1 MEDALRVD
9 RSVWGEDGFRVKGRQ
24 SEGSD
29 LLSSQRN
36 VGQERR
42 RGEEKRSVELSIEPF
57 GEYIQQ
63 DHQNPISRS
72 DLNII
77 QPSFP
82 PWTYTICSYPF
93 DIAAGP
99 SNPLSSD
106 TPSSHS

>member
-77 QPSFP
+77 QPSEHNTAIFP
-82 PWTYTICSYPF
+82 PLDLHDLLVPF
-93 DIAAGP
+93 RYRRGP
-99 SNPLSSD
+99 L
-106 TPSSHS
+106 